1 MSRKNRPYHF
11 YDTTASVCSTC
22 LYPVEAKVLF
32 KDDQVFLEKWCP
44 SHGSERVLIADEVA
58 WYKLAREVYVKA
70 PEMPE
75 RFNTA
80 MTYGCPYDCGLCPDH
95 MQHSCL
101 TLLEI
106 TEACNLRCPVC
117 FAESGPDCQQHRSLA
132 EIEAMLDAVV
142 ANEGEADVVQLSGG
156 EPTLHPDFFAI
167 LDAARARPI
176 RHLMVNTNGIR
187 LAREP
192 AFVERLATYKPG
204 IEIYLQFD
212 SLHDATLRQL
222 RGADLAGLHRQ
233 ALAALEAHGISTT
246 LVMTVRRGVNE
257 GQIGEVIQH
266 ALEWR
271 CVRGVTLQPE
281 QGAGR
286 NEGKP
291 EGPGV
296 KRLTVSELRRH
307 IAEQSGV
314 FAKEDIVP
322 VPCNPDTLAMGYAL
336 RLGDTVQPLT
346 RHLGPEALLAG
357 PRNTIVFERDPN
369 LKEAVFKLFSTNL
382 SPEGQASCLSD
393 LLCCLPKIE
402 APSLSYEN
410 VFRVLIVQFMDA
422 ANLDLRALKKSCVHI
437 AQPDG
442 RIIPFESY
450 NLFYRG
456 AARQA
461 HTAVVRRAIAA
472 FHERRQ
478 PPVPG

>member
-1 MSRKNRPYHF
+1 
-11 YDTTASVCSTC
+11 
-22 LYPVEAKVLF
+22 
-32 KDDQVFLEKWCP
+32 
-44 SHGSERVLIADEVA
+44 
-58 WYKLAREVYVKA
+58 
-70 PEMPE
+70 
-75 RFNTA
+75 
-80 MTYGCPYDCGLCPDH
+80 
-95 MQHSCL
+95 
-101 TLLEI
+101 
-106 TEACNLRCPVC
+106 
-117 FAESGPDCQQHRSLA
+117 
-132 EIEAMLDAVV
+132 
-142 ANEGEADVVQLSGG
+142 
-156 EPTLHPDFFAI
+156 
-167 LDAARARPI
+167 
-176 RHLMVNTNGIR
+176 MVNTNGIR

-314 FAKEDIVP
+314 FAKEDVVP

-382 SPEGQASCLSD
+382 SPERQASCLSD

-461 HTAVVRRAIAA
+461 HTAAVRRAIAA